1 MSAQFYLFL
10 PLKVDTPDELLLT
23 EFCWVFADVNNE
35 LKLVRGLP
43 EDAAK
48 AALNYSVTLILPGE
62 DVLYLSATVPGKN
75 LQQVQ
80 QAVPYVLED
89 NVIDDVDELHFAI
102 SKKNT
107 GDNEYDVAV
116 INEQYFNSI
125 VTQLG
130 SLGIQLD
137 RVIADY
143 FLLQPKTLFS
153 DGTRLLCN
161 CEDTKFSLLPGK
173 HLKLTELG
181 MSKNDID
188 KLVYCH
194 PEPSSEN
201 NLSAYKDELEI
212 EIEQSPIQPYLYL
225 VKNCPAAPGINLL
238 QGAYRK
244 KKNWSKAGKA
254 WMPAAAAFLIW
265 LLVEGVMF
273 VADYI
278 SLSNQSHKLNEQMVQ
293 IYKSTFPG
301 ARNISNPRARMES
314 QLLSLKKR
322 KGQNGRGFTEMLSG
336 SAAIFANT
344 PGLKIKTM
352 RYYDGR
358 INLELKVASLQAL
371 DKLKLQLI
379 NEQGYQVEIQNAS
392 SDKEN
397 VSARIQI
404 TGAAS

>member
-1 MSAQFYLFL
+1 
-10 PLKVDTPDELLLT
+10 
-23 EFCWVFADVNNE
+23 
-35 LKLVRGLP
+35 
-43 EDAAK
+43 
-48 AALNYSVTLILPGE
+48 
-62 DVLYLSATVPGKN
+62 
-75 LQQVQ
+75 
-80 QAVPYVLED
+80 
-89 NVIDDVDELHFAI
+89 
-102 SKKNT
+102 
-107 GDNEYDVAV
+107 
-116 INEQYFNSI
+116 
-125 VTQLG
+125 
-130 SLGIQLD
+130 
-137 RVIADY
+137 
-143 FLLQPKTLFS
+143 LFS

-161 CEDTKFSLLPGK
+161 CEDTKFSLLPGQ
-173 HLKLTELG
+173 HLKLAELG

-225 VKNCPAAPGINLL
+225 VKNCPAARVNLL

-278 SLSNQSHKLNEQMVQ
+278 SLSNQSQKLNEQMVQ